1 MARVTPPGNRAT
13 VSDDNE
19 GLVVSV
25 PARRRMLIVL
35 FLGFWLCGWVM
46 GEVTVIHQLVT
57 GETGDEVF
65 LIVWLC
71 GWTVGGAFAITAWL
85 WNVAGVERIWFTS
98 AEIRIRRGVGGIG
111 LSKEYDFAHASGL
124 RAETPALN
132 WGDPRSSMR
141 FWGLGG
147 GALAFDYG
155 SATIRFGGGLEDS
168 EARQLVDRITARF
181 PALKSRA

>member
-85 WNVAGVERIWFTS
+85 WNVAGVERI
-98 AEIRIRRGVGGIG
+98 
-111 LSKEYDFAHASGL
+111 
-124 RAETPALN
+124 
-132 WGDPRSSMR
+132 
-141 FWGLGG
+141 
-147 GALAFDYG
+147 
-155 SATIRFGGGLEDS
+155 
-168 EARQLVDRITARF
+168 
-181 PALKSRA
+181 